1 MLLYRTKAG
10 EMVIGRRSSLTHS
23 IQPAGGIVPYL
34 SQQAKTC
41 RLPLIDSTSTKVYIE
56 FRYRNAKYRKKIG
69 RGETGP
75 GFIRWLDPAA
85 YPSSCREK
93 ACLWTMVYRRIGS
106 SWIQAQSG
114 HALSFASRTRGK
126 GLLAFHQGTRGQEL
140 ASALS
145 SDASRAQSARCCAT
159 KGQRTFRRAA
169 RRQMTDIRNK
179 VPSKRRIR

>member
-1 MLLYRTKAG
+1 
-10 EMVIGRRSSLTHS
+10 MVIGRRTSLTHT
-23 IQPAGGIVPYL
+23 QCTLAEDMVAYL

-41 RLPLIDSTSTKVYIE
+41 RLPLIDSTSNKVYIE
-56 FRYRNAKYRKKIG
+56 FRYRNAKYREKIG
-69 RGETGP
+69 RGERGS
-75 GFIRWLDPAA
+75 GFIRGVDPAA

-93 ACLWTMVYRRIGS
+93 ACLWIMVYRRIGS

-114 HALSFASRTRGK
+114 HALSFAARTRGK

-145 SDASRAQSARCCAT
+145 SDAFRAQSARCRAT
-159 KGQRTFRRAA
+159 KGQRTFRRTA

-179 VPSKRRIR
+179 LAK